1 MLYGSHVIVAFRN
14 LHLPKE
20 VIHIFVEVAY
30 DSPAGTAPPISG
42 EIGGRHRGDSAFR
55 TPHSRGA
62 GVGDFNIDD
71 FVSALGRGVDAAGVL
86 VIVVGLI
93 VATALFLIRWPPAR
107 VPDAYVVYRRRIG
120 RVILLGLE
128 VLVAGDII
136 RSVGSSP
143 TFRSVGVLAVIV
155 VIRTFLSL

>member
-1 MLYGSHVIVAFRN
+1 M
-14 LHLPKE
+14 
-20 VIHIFVEVAY
+20 
-30 DSPAGTAPPISG
+30 
-42 EIGGRHRGDSAFR
+42 
-55 TPHSRGA
+55 
-62 GVGDFNIDD
+62 GDFNIDD
-71 FVSALGRGVDAAGVL
+71 FVSTLGRGVDAAGVL

-107 VPDAYVVYRRRIG
+107 VPDSYVVYRRRIG

-155 VIRTFLSL
+155 VIRTFLSLELELEIEGRFPWQRQEQPAERQPPARPPAE